1 MDVLILAAGFGSR
14 MGELT
19 EKIPKPLLRV
29 NQKPLISYA
38 LDLVQQISFET
49 IYVNT
54 HYQAET
60 LQKFLVEH
68 YPKVEIS
75 HEKKILG
82 TGGGIKKIQNK
93 DLCVLNTD
101 NLWQDKFKLEIQ
113 KAMIF
118 FKNNINIENLLMV
131 SSNDTFSDLEISK
144 EAKINFPS
152 IRNNTQFQGCHIL
165 RNKVLETY
173 PDMFNITDYW
183 KDCSQRKKLFGFET
197 PMINTH
203 IGNKELYLKYQN

>member
-60 LQKFLVEH
+60 LQKFRF
-68 YPKVEIS
+68 
-75 HEKKILG
+75 
-82 TGGGIKKIQNK
+82 
-93 DLCVLNTD
+93 VLY
-101 NLWQDKFKLEIQ
+101 
-113 KAMIF
+113 
-118 FKNNINIENLLMV
+118 
-131 SSNDTFSDLEISK
+131 
-144 EAKINFPS
+144 
-152 IRNNTQFQGCHIL
+152 G
-165 RNKVLETY
+165 
-173 PDMFNITDYW
+173 
-183 KDCSQRKKLFGFET
+183 
-197 PMINTH
+197 
-203 IGNKELYLKYQN
+203 